1 MVQVVRIT
9 SPGGQRTLYVR
20 EGGVLAYRALE
31 RVRTCIVRRLPDHD
45 GRCMV
50 EMDGREERVPVA
62 DLSEA

>member
-9 SPGGQRTLYVR
+9 SPSGQRTLYVR
-20 EGGVLAYRALE
+20 EGGVLTHRASE

-45 GRCMV
+45 GRCLV
-50 EMDGREERVPVA
+50 EVDGREERVLVA